1 MGPPDSGGLLGKE
14 LGEHEFGGV
23 STDLK
28 LSLVEG
34 YLRAFTTALKGRFEL
49 WYIDAFAGTGERT
62 VKHAGHDGGIGF
74 APVAARVERLKGSAR
89 IALDTEPPFDRI
101 VFIDANR
108 RHVAALEQLAGD
120 RLGRDVEVVR
130 ANANEA
136 VMAEINK
143 RRWAGV
149 RAVMFLDPYG
159 MHVDWATLQ
168 AISSTRAIDV
178 WYLVS
183 LSGLFR
189 QATKN
194 GRSLSDQKRNAIS
207 RMLGTT
213 EWESEWYGESAQVSL
228 FQDSDPE
235 RFRVVSVGQI
245 EAYVRKRLRTIFPS
259 VSAPLTLRNSQN
271 VPMFSLFFAVSNPD
285 PKAIGLATK
294 IANHLLKT
302 GSSSQVRSR

>member
-1 MGPPDSGGLLGKE
+1 MNDD

-28 LSLVEG
+28 LALVEG

-62 VKHAGHDGGIGF
+62 VKHAAQEGGFGIE
-74 APVAARVERLKGSAR
+74 PSAARVERLKGSAR
-89 IALDTEPPFDRI
+89 IALDNHPGFDRI
-101 VFIDANR
+101 VFIDANK
-108 RHVAALEQLAGD
+108 RHAAALKQLAGD
-120 RLGRDVEVVR
+120 RLGKDVEVVR
-130 ANANEA
+130 AKANEA
-136 VMAEINK
+136 VMTEIGRKN
-143 RRWAGV
+143 WSGV

-159 MHVDWATLQ
+159 MHVDWVTLEGI
-168 AISSTRAIDV
+168 ASTKAIDV

-194 GRSLSDQKRNAIS
+194 GRALSDQKRNAIC

-213 EWESEWYGESAQVSL
+213 EWESEWYKKSAQVSL
-228 FQDSDPE
+228 FEDDDPE
-235 RFRVVSVGQI
+235 FYRSVSVVEI

-259 VSAPLTLRNSQN
+259 VSAPLTLKNRQN
-271 VPMFSLFFAVSNPD
+271 VPMFSLFFAVSNPE

-294 IANHLLKT
+294 IANHLLKA
-302 GSSSQVRSR
+302 GSSSQVLSR